1 MQIDREQKADQAPPP
16 PSKAVIANST
26 PGANTQDG
34 AADVVD
40 RNGDVTLAPIKSSSQ
55 MRSRSRHST
64 VTDRGQIN
72 KSEDDL
78 EKLSREFSR
87 VAPPSSGLAEA
98 TMIAPERSH
107 SGLPPQ
113 MTAPAETTGAETL
126 GIIISDEPTSP
137 PTVVPETDGTS
148 TRPSKGGVAY
158 PFSLKVDGQ
167 GHRANASTVTLQ
179 SVQIMTP
186 PAVEQ
191 DKQLFD
197 DTVLTPAAVHESKQL
212 GDALAT
218 PHIAADPILPSNKQY
233 FDAPG
238 AGLFSG
244 QWQPASPAAEA
255 ETPALE
261 RPGFERFETAQEDL
275 STLANAEKKA

>member
-1 MQIDREQKADQAPPP
+1 
-16 PSKAVIANST
+16 
-26 PGANTQDG
+26 
-34 AADVVD
+34 
-40 RNGDVTLAPIKSSSQ
+40 
-55 MRSRSRHST
+55 MRSRSRHSN

-72 KSEDDL
+72 KSQDDL
-78 EKLSREFSR
+78 ENLSREFSR
-87 VAPPSSGLAEA
+87 IAPPSSGLAEA
-98 TMIAPERSH
+98 TVIAPERSH

-113 MTAPAETTGAETL
+113 MNGPIETAGAKTP
-126 GIIISDEPTSP
+126 GIIVSDEPTSP
-137 PTVVPETDGTS
+137 PTVVPQTDGTS
-148 TRPSKGGVAY
+148 TRPSKGGIAY

-179 SVQIMTP
+179 SVQMTP
-186 PAVEQ
+186 TTLEE

-244 QWQPASPAAEA
+244 QWQPATPATEA

-275 STLANAEKKA
+275 SSFASADKKV